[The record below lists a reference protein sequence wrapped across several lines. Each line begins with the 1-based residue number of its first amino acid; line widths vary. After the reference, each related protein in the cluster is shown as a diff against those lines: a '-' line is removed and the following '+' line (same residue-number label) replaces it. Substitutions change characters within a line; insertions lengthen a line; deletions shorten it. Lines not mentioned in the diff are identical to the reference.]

1 MQQILFKRMFSGTG
15 KRGMETA
22 DPGIMQEATTCKVNG
37 NLIPRFDTLRWV
49 PTRSRGI
56 LPLAVM
62 KRYQCIVVGATR
74 SMVTVALAE
83 GQETIAPEI
92 LTALTGRTIFPVL
105 ISQSRMRL
113 LIKRLERA
121 EDDRGNICRKKLLL
135 HLLQIRL
142 IVTFTASQWM
152 QHK

>member
-1 MQQILFKRMFSGTG
+1 ML
-15 KRGMETA
+15 
-22 DPGIMQEATTCKVNG
+22 
-37 NLIPRFDTLRWV
+37 
-49 PTRSRGI
+49 
-56 LPLAVM
+56 
-62 KRYQCIVVGATR
+62 
-74 SMVTVALAE
+74 TVALAE
-83 GQETIAPEI
+83 GQEMTAPEL

>member
-1 MQQILFKRMFSGTG
+1 MFKRMFSGTG

-22 DPGIMQEATTCKVNG
+22 DLGIMKATTCKVNG

-62 KRYQCIVVGATR
+62 KRYQCIVVGVTR
-74 SMVTVALAE
+74 SRLTVALAE
-83 GQETIAPEI
+83 GQEMMVPE
-92 LTALTGRTIFPVL
+92 LLAALTGRTIFPVL
-105 ISQSRMRL
+105 IPQSRMRL

-135 HLLQIRL
+135 HLLQIHS
-142 IVTFTASQWM
+142 IVTFTASQWI

>member
-1 MQQILFKRMFSGTG
+1 MFKRMFSGTG
-15 KRGMETA
+15 TREMETA
-22 DPGIMQEATTCKVNG
+22 DLGIMKATPCKVNG
-37 NLIPRFDTLRWV
+37 NLIPRFDTLRWI
-49 PTRSRGI
+49 PIRGRGI
-56 LPLAVM
+56 LPLPVM

-121 EDDRGNICRKKLLL
+121 EDDRGNICRKKIGRA
-135 HLLQIRL
+135 H
-142 IVTFTASQWM
+142 V
-152 QHK
+152 